1 MGLRVST
8 SMSIMEGNIKE
19 KWPVFILYIL
29 PVTFFCF
36 FPVLSLKGFLF
47 VSLEKLADQEF
58 NASDVPP
65 HLEDRVVFLCVGK
78 VKGVNRSRANVLLSN
93 YTCEETISEFKK

>member
-1 MGLRVST
+1 
-8 SMSIMEGNIKE
+8 MSIMEGNIKE

-36 FPVLSLKGFLF
+36 FPVLLLKGFLF

-65 HLEDRVVFLCVGK
+65 RLEDRAVFLCVGK